1 MASSVPSPAASG
13 SAVSGHV
20 VSGHAVSGSAA
31 PSLHA
36 PRPPRRV
43 LIANRGEIVVRIART
58 CAAMGIDT
66 VAVYS
71 DADADGLHVRA
82 CDQAVRL
89 TGTAAADT
97 YLRADLMI
105 GAARKT
111 GADAIHPGFG
121 FLAED
126 AAFAQLVLDEGLTW
140 VGPQPDVIARMGD
153 KLTAK
158 TAMEAAGVPV
168 LPGAAL
174 ADPGAALAGARNDDS
189 SDPGAGDDDAPAPT
203 SREQLLRLADTVG
216 FPLMVKAA
224 AGGGG
229 KGMRVVH
236 DRVDL
241 PDAVDAARREATA
254 AFGDGRLFLERY
266 VARPRHLEV
275 QVLGDT
281 HGSVVHLFEREC
293 SIQRRHQ
300 KIVEESPSLAIDGE
314 VRAALCAAAVDA
326 ASAIGY
332 VNAGTVE
339 FVADEALLARRRAG
353 EDIDPR
359 ETFAFLEVN
368 TRLQVEHPVTEEVVR
383 VVRAGSGAAG
393 SRAVGAGD
401 GRIDLV
407 REQLL
412 VAGGSPLR
420 FTQDD
425 LVQVGHAIEVRLYAE
440 DPAAGDLPATGELAV
455 FAPDRSVRWELGI
468 AAGETVS
475 PYYDPMLAKA
485 IASAPTRP
493 EAAGLLARA
502 LARSPIVGVT
512 TNQDLLLAIL
522 RDASFLDGDTT
533 TAYLDERRDL
543 LLVDPDDDT
552 LTTAAMLVALH
563 AAVQRRTATA
573 TAAGTAVPA
582 STVPVPGV
590 RIGFAPAGTYEP
602 QVDLRADGRTFGV
615 RYHQQRDGR
624 FAVRVAEDPDPDAW
638 DTGDLDAAARVV
650 SVLEHT
656 ADSITVQ
663 VGIHRFSAMVAG
675 TGDERAVA
683 VRGRWVRLTV
693 APRFPETADALAPGA
708 SVSPMPG
715 RVVEVAVAVGD
726 EVAAGALL
734 VIVEAMKMEH
744 RLTAPVAGTVA
755 EVRVTTGQQIDADE
769 VLVVATPEA
778 DAPDAD

>member
-1 MASSVPSPAASG
+1 MAPVPPSAGSS
-13 SAVSGHV
+13 
-20 VSGHAVSGSAA
+20 SAA
-31 PSLHA
+31 PRL
-36 PRPPRRV
+36 PRRV

-82 CDQAVRL
+82 CDQAVSL
-89 TGTAAADT
+89 GGTAAVDT

-105 GAARKT
+105 AAARKT
-111 GADAIHPGFG
+111 RADAIHPGFG

-140 VGPQPDVIARMGD
+140 IGPQPDVIAQMGD
-153 KLTAK
+153 KLAAK

-168 LPGAAL
+168 LPGVAL
-174 ADPGAALAGARNDDS
+174 ADPGAA
-189 SDPGAGDDDAPAPT
+189 DDASAP
-203 SREQLLRLADTVG
+203 SSPEQLLSLADGVG

-229 KGMRVVH
+229 KGMRIVH

-241 PDAVDAARREATA
+241 AAAVDAARREATA

-281 HGSVVHLFEREC
+281 HGNVVHLFEREC

-300 KIVEESPSLAIDGE
+300 KVVEESPSLAIDDE

-326 ASAIGY
+326 AVAIGY

-353 EDIDPR
+353 EDLDPR
-359 ETFAFLEVN
+359 GTFAFLEVN

-383 VVRAGSGAAG
+383 VAGGVGAA
-393 SRAVGAGD
+393 AGGD
-401 GRIDLV
+401 RSDLV
-407 REQLL
+407 RQQLL
-412 VAGGSPLR
+412 IAGGSPLA
-420 FTQDD
+420 FAQDD

-440 DPAAGDLPATGELAV
+440 DPAAGDLPATGDLAV
-455 FAPDRSVRWELGI
+455 FAPDPAVRWELGI
-468 AAGETVS
+468 AAGETVG

-485 IASAPTRP
+485 IGTAPSRP
-493 EAAGLLARA
+493 EAAAVLARA
-502 LARSPIVGVT
+502 LARTPIIGVT
-512 TNQDLLLAIL
+512 TNLDLLLAIL
-522 RDASFLDGDTT
+522 RDASFLDGETT

-543 LLVDPDDDT
+543 LLADPDDDT
-552 LTTAAMLVALH
+552 LSIAAMLVALH
-563 AAVQRRTATA
+563 GAMRRGGA
-573 TAAGTAVPA
+573 
-582 STVPVPGV
+582 PVPGV
-590 RIGFAPAGTYEP
+590 RIGFAPSGTYEP
-602 QVDLRADGRTFGV
+602 QVDLDAGGRTFGV

-638 DTGDLDAAARVV
+638 DAAHLEAAARVV
-650 SVLEHT
+650 SVVDHT
-656 ADSITVQ
+656 ATSITVQ
-663 VGIHRFSAMVAG
+663 VGIHRFSAMIAG
-675 TGDERAVA
+675 AGRERAVA
-683 VRGRWVRLTV
+683 VRGRWVRLS
-693 APRFPETADALAPGA
+693 ALPRFPDALDVVAPGA

-726 EVAAGALL
+726 DVEAGALL

-744 RLTAPVAGTVA
+744 RMTAPVAGTVG
-755 EVRVTTGQQIDADE
+755 EVRVTAGQQIDADE
-769 VLVVATPEA
+769 VLVVVTPTE
-778 DAPDAD
+778 DAPTTPTATDPTTP